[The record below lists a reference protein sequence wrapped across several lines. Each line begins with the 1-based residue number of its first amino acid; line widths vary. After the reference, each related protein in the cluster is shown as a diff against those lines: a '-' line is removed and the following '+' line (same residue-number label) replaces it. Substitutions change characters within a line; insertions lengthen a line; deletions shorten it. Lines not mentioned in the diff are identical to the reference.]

1 VVGGFVIRHPVENGN
16 RGSKEKIKMSENIR
30 LASVASGTE
39 QIIDRLFR
47 GKVAFGCNDCIADH
61 LSATDLSTV
70 EYEVQQCVHRMLRA
84 LLIDTE
90 NDHNTRD
97 TAKRVARMFMETFKG
112 RFEKAPALT
121 DFPNARKLDELYM
134 VGPVTV
140 RSTCAH
146 HLCPITGQAWY
157 GVIPDGRVIG
167 LSKFTR
173 LAEWIFA
180 RPQIQEEAVVQLA
193 DAIEDATKPR
203 GLAVVVKAHHSC
215 VTWRGVKDTDGT
227 MVTSVM
233 RGLLKD
239 SPAAR
244 MEFLN
249 MMGHRITE

>member
-1 VVGGFVIRHPVENGN
+1 MAKTDSQALALVTT
-16 RGSKEKIKMSENIR
+16 KIE
-30 LASVASGTE
+30 E
-39 QIIDRLFR
+39 IIDRLER
-47 GKVAFGCNDCIADH
+47 ARAAFKCNDCLADH
-61 LSATDLSTV
+61 VSGVDLAVV
-70 EYEVQQCVHRMLRA
+70 ESEVEQCVRRMLRA
-84 LLIDTE
+84 LLIDTD

-97 TAKRVARMFMETFKG
+97 TPRRVARMFMETFAG
-112 RFEKAPALT
+112 RFTKPPALT
-121 DFPNARKLDELYM
+121 DFPNVRNLDELYL

-146 HLCPITGQAWY
+146 HLCPITGRAWY

-193 DAIEDATKPR
+193 DVIEEATKPR
-203 GLAVVVKAHHSC
+203 GLAVVVKANHSC
-215 VTWRGVKDTDGT
+215 VTWRGVKDADGT

-244 MEFLN
+244 MEFLTLI
-249 MMGHRITE
+249 GHRISE

>member
-1 VVGGFVIRHPVENGN
+1 MDKSKMGPALAVVTGSTDEIRN
-16 RGSKEKIKMSENIR
+16 RLKRAG
-30 LASVASGTE
+30 AS
-39 QIIDRLFR
+39 F
-47 GKVAFGCNDCIADH
+47 KCNDSIADY
-61 LSATDLSTV
+61 LDDADLVIV
-70 EYEVQQCVHRMLRA
+70 EQEAARCMEQTLRA

-97 TAKRVARMFMETFKG
+97 TAKRMARMFLETFAG
-112 RFEKAPALT
+112 RYTPAPTLT
-121 DFPNARKLDELYM
+121 DFPNARDLDELYV

-157 GVIPDGRVIG
+157 GVIPNSRVVG

-193 DAIEDATKPR
+193 DAIEAAVKPR
-203 GLAVVVKAHHSC
+203 GLAVVVKGNHAC
-215 VTWRGVKDTDGT
+215 VTWRGVKDANGT

-244 MEFLN
+244 MEFLTVI
-249 MMGHRITE
+249 GHRIDA

>member
-1 VVGGFVIRHPVENGN
+1 MVETKGH
-16 RGSKEKIKMSENIR
+16 G
-30 LASVASGTE
+30 LAVVASGTDE
-39 QIIDRLFR
+39 IRARLKREGVSF
-47 GKVAFGCNDCIADH
+47 KCNDCLADH
-61 LSATDLSTV
+61 LDAADLSIV
-70 EYEVQQCVHRMLRA
+70 EDEVRHCVAATLRA

-90 NDHNTRD
+90 SDHNTKD
-97 TAKRVARMFMETFKG
+97 TARRVARMFMETFAG
-112 RFEKAPALT
+112 RFAQPPALT
-121 DFPNARKLDELYM
+121 DFPNVRQLDELYM

-146 HLCPITGQAWY
+146 HLCPITGRAWY

-173 LAEWIFA
+173 LSEWIFA

-193 DAIEDATKPR
+193 DAIEAATRPR
-203 GLAVVVKAHHSC
+203 GLAVVVKANHSC
-215 VTWRGVKDTDGT
+215 VTWRGVKDADGT

-244 MEFLN
+244 MEFLT
-249 MMGHRITE
+249 MIGHRIGE